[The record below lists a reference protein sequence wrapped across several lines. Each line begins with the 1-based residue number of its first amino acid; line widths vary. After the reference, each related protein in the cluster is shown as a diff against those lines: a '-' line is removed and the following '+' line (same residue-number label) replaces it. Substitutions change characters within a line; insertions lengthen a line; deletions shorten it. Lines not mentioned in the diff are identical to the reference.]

1 MDSIPK
7 NSLLQFNPD
16 TLEYVRKKCNLHQP
30 GRMQEAIKILD
41 EWTKKQAHFKNK
53 KFDPHY
59 LETTIIACKGSM
71 ERSKAQIDS
80 ICTFRTLMPTFF
92 RRLNVKH
99 DLGNLYDIVRPVIL
113 PKMTPDHHRVF
124 MVKLNGAA
132 FEASQ
137 FMDYYN
143 FCIIIAEYLKVH
155 DYLNGFLVFTDFN
168 EINLMDFV
176 TKLNPIELRQALTIY
191 MQGFG
196 MRLKGIHILSSS
208 KLIDVLITILKQILS
223 EKLIKRICVHKTMD
237 TVYEHIPKNILP
249 SEFGGEGGSV
259 KEIHESWV
267 ELLSTDE
274 HLAYLDG
281 QRETRT
287 DEALRQSQVF
297 NEQYAGMPGTFRTLT
312 VD

>member
-7 NSLLQFNPD
+7 NSLLEFNPD

-41 EWTKKQAHFKNK
+41 EWTKKQTHFKNK
-53 KFDPHY
+53 NFDPYY

-71 ERSKAQIDS
+71 ERAKTQIDS
-80 ICTFRTLMPTFF
+80 ICTFRTLLPTFF
-92 RRLNVKH
+92 RRVNVKH
-99 DLGNLYDIVRPVIL
+99 DLGNLNDIVKPVIL
-113 PKMTPDHHRVF
+113 PKLTLDHNRVF
-124 MVKLNGAA
+124 LVKFYGGA

-137 FMDYYN
+137 YMDYYI
-143 FCIIIAEYLKVH
+143 FCTIIAEYLKVH
-155 DYLNGFLVFTDFN
+155 DYLNGFVVFTDFT

-176 TKLNPIELRQALTIY
+176 TKLNPIELRQALTIF

-196 MRLKGIHILSSS
+196 MKLKGIHIATSS
-208 KLIDVLITILKQILS
+208 KFIDVLITILKQILS
-223 EKLIKRICVHKTMD
+223 EKLIKRISIHKTID

-249 SEFGGEGGSV
+249 SDFGGEERSV
-259 KEIHESWV
+259 KELHESWV
-267 ELLSTDE
+267 ELLSSNE

-287 DEALRQSQVF
+287 DETLRQSQVF